1 MDQNELRKMM
11 AVKVGDLGAIIE
23 LKSNKTDT
31 DLIMK
36 CVDIMHKQITHVI
49 VLVVELIKLDMV
61 QMSLQTDSDKSKH
74 QKNLMYILQQG
85 INVCRWLNEFD
96 P

>member
-36 CVDIMHKQITHVI
+36 CVDIMHK
-49 VLVVELIKLDMV
+49 
-61 QMSLQTDSDKSKH
+61 
-74 QKNLMYILQQG
+74 
-85 INVCRWLNEFD
+85 
-96 P
+96 